1 VRRFQQSKDAFDKH
15 HQQVVGLLFL
25 KLIKFIASAAIPD
38 AEEAMPELCGKVF
51 SVSIVK

>member
-1 VRRFQQSKDAFDKH
+1 MPLIKILISHSRVKRFS
-15 HQQVVGLLFL
+15 